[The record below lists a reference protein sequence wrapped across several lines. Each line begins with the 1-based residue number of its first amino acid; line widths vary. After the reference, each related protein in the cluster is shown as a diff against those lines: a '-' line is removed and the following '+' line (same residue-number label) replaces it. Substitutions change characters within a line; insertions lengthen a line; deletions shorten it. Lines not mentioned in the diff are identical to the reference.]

1 MFLFYI
7 KICFFGAGAGAGRS
21 RAFMCGAGADISNL
35 EPEPKKKISG
45 AGAEENGSAPQH
57 CLLQHGYTEFTRTC
71 SFAAPEP

>member
-1 MFLFYI
+1 
-7 KICFFGAGAGAGRS
+7 
-21 RAFMCGAGADISNL
+21 MCGAGADISNL
-35 EPEPKKKISG
+35 EPVPKKKISG